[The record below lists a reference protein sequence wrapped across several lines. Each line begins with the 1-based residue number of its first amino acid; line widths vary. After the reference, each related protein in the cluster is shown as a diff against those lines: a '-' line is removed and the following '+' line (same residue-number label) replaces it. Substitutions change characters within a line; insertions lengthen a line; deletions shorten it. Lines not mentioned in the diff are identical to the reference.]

1 MLSICVTVKNRSRV
15 KVDNKELLLFPNCV
29 KSIVSSVDHGLK
41 CELVVSDWRSND
53 WPLKEWLE
61 DLANPIP
68 VKITTVEGR
77 FSRGKGRNIAADSA
91 IGDELLFIDAD
102 MLICPDLI
110 HNGLKVLKN
119 RKAYFPVSY
128 CYREIEH
135 LSGWWRHS
143 GYGNCMI
150 LRSIYRESGGWSEY
164 YTWGPEDIHF
174 YNKISSILE
183 VVREE
188 VHGFYHQWHP
198 YDPSRV
204 KRELRT
210 ERERKTKKIRQ
221 VQRVLNEMKKLEGI
235 TNPGDTYILVN
246 EDAWN
251 SNPIP
256 GRRVF
261 PFLEKNGQYWGLP
274 ADDQAAIQEL
284 NRLRTLGA
292 DYIVFAW
299 PSLWW
304 LEHYSEFNNYLNSRF
319 KCVFQNKNI
328 VVFEIKD

>member
-1 MLSICVTVKNRSRV
+1 MLSICITVKNRSRV

-29 KSIVSSVDHGLK
+29 KSIVNSIDDGLK
-41 CELVVSDWRSND
+41 CEIVVSDWRSDD
-53 WPLKEWLE
+53 WPLKEWLG

-68 VKITTVEGR
+68 VKIITVKGR
-77 FSRGKGRNIAADSA
+77 YSTGAGRNIAADSA
-91 IGDELLFIDAD
+91 NGDALLFIDAD
-102 MLICPDLI
+102 MLISSDLI
-110 HNGLKVLKN
+110 DNGMNALRD
-119 RKAYFPVSY
+119 RKAYFPVSFAFY
-128 CYREIEH
+128 GPEQQ
-135 LSGWWRHS
+135 LGWWRHS
-143 GYGNCMI
+143 SYGNCMI
-150 LRSIYRESGGWSEY
+150 LRSIYREVGGWPEY
-164 YTWGPEDIHF
+164 YTWGMEDNHF
-174 YNKISSILE
+174 YEKISSIVQ

-188 VHGFYHQWHP
+188 VSGFYHQWHP

-204 KRELRT
+204 KKELR
-210 ERERKTKKIRQ
+210 RERKKIRD
-221 VQRVLNEMKKLEGI
+221 VERVLNEMKRLEEV
-235 TNPGDTYILVN
+235 TNPGDIYILVN